1 MLDLLEKWLSK
12 LKYRHLR
19 YDGSLSVGVKRQA
32 IIDKVA
38 YMFFFPFPCIHFLF
52 QIPRK

>member
-1 MLDLLEKWLSK
+1 MNVCGQILIFSKSTKMLDLLEKWLSK

-38 YMFFFPFPCIHFLF
+38 
-52 QIPRK
+52 